1 MQLKEEGMFEY
12 FCDKIENPIYHHI
25 KVVSCN
31 ICEIAYFS
39 EASWTMPSSATKSGE
54 ISVIGSVLWNKL
66 KFDALDILLAIISE
80 KSILKDC
87 NLLVDV
93 ELDLMMICQ
102 AGGGFDGSKMSK
114 NSS

>member
-31 ICEIAYFS
+31 ICDIAYFS

-54 ISVIGSVLWNKL
+54 ISVIGSVLSNKL

-93 ELDLMMICQ
+93 ELDLVLNFTWHHIFESISFISLIC
-102 AGGGFDGSKMSK
+102 
-114 NSS
+114 